1 MLTGDL
7 GLQQSTQSSYIVDD
21 LDTMEGNSSYLSSH
35 STKPGKSGYSLFS
48 GRPSGSGLYRTGAV
62 GTQSS
67 KWRTF
72 QTKPAST
79 ALTLEQK
86 FRCCQLHDGG
96 MAMKN
101 LCLQFNQSKAVIQNV
116 INNKQK
122 IMTEWFRFSN
132 PYIQKKQ
139 RALKSPAY
147 AEINSAILEWYW
159 ASKAA
164 GKALT
169 GVGIQAKAKAVAEEL
184 GYHSFKASNGNVHT
198 FILK

>member
-1 MLTGDL
+1 M
-7 GLQQSTQSSYIVDD
+7 
-21 LDTMEGNSSYLSSH
+21 
-35 STKPGKSGYSLFS
+35 P
-48 GRPSGSGLYRTGAV
+48 
-62 GTQSS
+62 
-67 KWRTF
+67 
-72 QTKPAST
+72 
-79 ALTLEQK
+79 
-86 FRCCQLHDGG
+86 
-96 MAMKN
+96 
-101 LCLQFNQSKAVIQNV
+101 
-116 INNKQK
+116 
-122 IMTEWFRFSN
+122 EWFRFSN